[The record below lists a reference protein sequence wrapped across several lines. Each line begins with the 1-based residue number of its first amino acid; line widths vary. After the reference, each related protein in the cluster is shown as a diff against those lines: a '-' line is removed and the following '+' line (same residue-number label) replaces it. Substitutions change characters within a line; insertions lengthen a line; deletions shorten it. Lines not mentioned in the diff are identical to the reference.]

1 MKHEL
6 ENYLPMRK
14 ACEILG
20 VVPMTLRRWEKAG
33 KIQATRTPSGQ
44 RRYARSEILRLLGEN
59 QPKGVRAAIYA
70 RVSSAK
76 QAGEGNLERQKQRL
90 ERYAREKGYE
100 IKAVIAEQGSGL
112 NEKRKGI
119 DRIFKMVREGKID
132 LVVVEFKDRL
142 ARFGCNYIEKYL
154 NAFGVRVE
162 VVNGAEPK
170 SLQEELVAD
179 MLAIL
184 SSFSA
189 KLYGHR
195 SKEFRKKVRE
205 AMKDIEAAEK
215 AE

>member
-6 ENYLPMRK
+6 ETYLPMRK

-20 VVPMTLRRWEKAG
+20 VVPITLRRWEKAG
-33 KIQATRTPSGQ
+33 KIQAIRTPSGQ

-59 QPKGVRAAIYA
+59 QPKGVRAVIYA

-76 QAGEGNLERQKQRL
+76 QAGEGNLERQRQRL
-90 ERYAREKGYE
+90 EKYVQEKGYE
-100 IKAVIAEQGSGL
+100 VKAVIAEQGSGL
-112 NEKRKGI
+112 NEKRKGL
-119 DRIFKMVREGKID
+119 DRIFKMAREGKID
-132 LVVVEFKDRL
+132 LVVIEFKDRL
-142 ARFGCNYIEKYL
+142 ARFGYNYIEKYL
-154 NAFGVRVE
+154 NAFGVRIE
-162 VVNGAEPK
+162 IVNGAEPK

-195 SKEFRKKVRE
+195 SKEFRKKVKE
-205 AMKDIEAAEK
+205 AMKEIEAAEK

>member
-6 ENYLPMRK
+6 ETYLPMRK

-33 KIQATRTPSGQ
+33 KIQAVRTPSGQ

-70 RVSSAK
+70 RVSLLK
-76 QAGEGNLERQKQRL
+76 KAGEGNLERQRQRL
-90 ERYAREKGYE
+90 EKYVQEKGYE
-100 IKAVIAEQGSGL
+100 VKAVVAEQGSGL
-112 NEKRKGI
+112 NEKRKGL
-119 DRIFKMVREGKID
+119 DRIFKMAREGKID
-132 LVVVEFKDRL
+132 VVVIEYKDRL
-142 ARFGCNYIEKYL
+142 ARFGYNYIEEYL
-154 NAFGVRVE
+154 NAFGIRVE
-162 VVNGAEPK
+162 VANRKEPK
-170 SLQEELVAD
+170 FLQEELAAD

-195 SKEFRKKVRE
+195 RKEFCQKVRE
-205 AMKDIEAAEK
+205 AMEEIEAAEK
-215 AE
+215 N